1 MLGKAVLLSFAVVLS
16 ACGTGFAQEDFAV
29 TKAEPVAASFAALGA
44 STFPPELRA
53 IFPGLKLV
61 RTRPDDTSV
70 LYKIPASGGA
80 ESTILLT
87 FETAA
92 DGRGS
97 VVHAAVHVPAVRA
110 SIAGQQKV
118 ISEAKI
124 ERDLQALITDKTGD
138 DARLQL
144 SALLAAIAIAT
155 DAKAIVEVQ
164 RLMKDPQ
171 RYGAALE
178 GLRGDLYEPYDPE
191 ADADSADRVEG
202 AAPQPGSDPDA
213 ALLRAEAA
221 AREAEWREERR
232 LRAAG
237 AAGDEASGDAPKP
250 EPEPDE

>member
-1 MLGKAVLLSFAVVLS
+1 MHNRAIVLGLALILS
-16 ACGTGFAQEDFAV
+16 ACDNTALREDFAV
-29 TKAEPVAASFAALGA
+29 AKAEPVAASFAALGA
-44 STFPPELRA
+44 STFPPEMRV

-70 LYKIPASGGA
+70 LYTIPASGGE

-97 VVHAAVHVPAVRA
+97 MVHAAVHIPAVRA

-124 ERDLQALITDKTGD
+124 ERELQALITDKTGD
-138 DARLQL
+138 DAQLKL

-191 ADADSADRVEG
+191 ADADSTDRVEG
-202 AAPQPGSDPDA
+202 SAPQPASDPDA
-213 ALLRAEAA
+213 IQAEADHA
-221 AREAEWREERR
+221 ARETERREERR
-232 LRAAG
+232 LSAAA
-237 AAGDEASGDAPKP
+237 AAGDDAAGEAP
-250 EPEPDE
+250 EPELPPDE

>member
-1 MLGKAVLLSFAVVLS
+1 MRYKAALLSFALVLS

-44 STFPPELRA
+44 STFPPELRV

-70 LYKIPASGGA
+70 LYTIPASGGE

-97 VVHAAVHVPAVRA
+97 VVHAAVHVPAMRA
-110 SIAGQQKV
+110 NIAGQQKV

-124 ERDLQALITDKTGD
+124 ERELQALITDKTGD
-138 DARLQL
+138 DARLKL

-178 GLRGDLYEPYDPE
+178 GLRGDLYDPYDPE
-191 ADADSADRVEG
+191 TDADSPDRVEG
-202 AAPQPGSDPDA
+202 SAPQPASDPDA
-213 ALLRAEAA
+213 IQAEADHA
-221 AREAEWREERR
+221 ARETERREERR
-232 LRAAG
+232 LSAAAAADDDAAG
-237 AAGDEASGDAPKP
+237 EAP
-250 EPEPDE
+250 EPEQPPDE